1 MKQMVKT
8 ISRLAVTAG
17 MMGTLWCGQA
27 LAQAADA
34 PADATAPADAA
45 AAAAPVL
52 KLDSGDTAWMLT
64 SGVLVLMMLVP
75 GLALFYGGLVRK
87 KNVLAVLMQSF
98 FAAGLLSVLWAVLG
112 YSLAF
117 TEGNAFFGGFS
128 RVLMAG
134 VAPDTISALAPT
146 IPETVFAFFQC
157 TFAIITPVIIL
168 GGPADRMKF
177 SAAMIFLAV
186 WLLAVYSPI
195 AHMVWGPGG
204 FLSGAGVLDFAGGTV
219 VHINSA
225 VAGLVASIMIGKRSG
240 HGTENLAPHNLVLTM
255 IGGALLWVGWFGFNA
270 GSALSSGA
278 SAGFALFNTH
288 LATAAA
294 VVSWSLAEWVL
305 RGKPSLLGAVSGAV
319 AGLVAITPACGF
331 VGVGGALIIG
341 LAAGVVCYWGVS
353 GFKSMFGYD
362 DALDVW
368 GVHGLGGILGA
379 LLTGVFALSAVGGT
393 GKSGLLDGNPG
404 QVLLQAEGILMTLV
418 WSGVISFII
427 LKVLD
432 LTIGLRVSKEVE
444 VEGLDL
450 ALHGETVSH

>member
-1 MKQMVKT
+1 MKQMVRKV
-8 ISRLAVTAG
+8 SQLASAAG
-17 MMGTLWCGQA
+17 MMTTLWAGQA

-34 PADATAPADAA
+34 AAPAADAVPAVV
-45 AAAAPVL
+45 P
-52 KLDSGDTAWMLT
+52 KLDSGDTAWMLV
-64 SGVLVLMMLVP
+64 SSVLVLMMLVP

-98 FAAGLLSVLWAVLG
+98 FAAGLLSVLWVVIG

-128 RVLMAG
+128 RVMLAG
-134 VAPDTISALAPT
+134 ILPDTLAPLATT
-146 IPETVFAFFQC
+146 IPETVFVMFQC

-177 SAAMIFLAV
+177 SAAMVFLAV
-186 WLLAVYSPI
+186 WLLAVYAPI

-204 FLSGAGVLDFAGGTV
+204 FLAGAGVLDFAGGTV

-225 VAGLVASIMIGKRSG
+225 IAGLVAAIMVGKRSG
-240 HGTENLAPHNLVLTM
+240 IGSENLAPHNLVLTM

-270 GSALSSGA
+270 GSALTSGG
-278 SAGFALFNTH
+278 SAGFAMINTH

-294 VVSWSLAEWVL
+294 VVSWTFAEWIL
-305 RGKPSLLGAVSGAV
+305 RGKPSLLGAVSGSL

-331 VGVGGALIIG
+331 VGIPGALVIG
-341 LAAGVVCYWGVS
+341 LASGVVCYWGVS
-353 GFKSMFGYD
+353 GLKKMFGYD

-368 GVHGLGGILGA
+368 GVHGVGGILGA
-379 LLTGVFALSAVGGT
+379 LLTGVFAVSSIGGT
-393 GKSGLLDGNPG
+393 GKSGLIDGNPG
-404 QVLLQAEGILMTLV
+404 QVLLQAEGILVTLL
-418 WSGVISFII
+418 WSGIASYVI
-427 LKVLD
+427 LKAID

-444 VEGLDL
+444 IEGLDL
-450 ALHGETVSH
+450 ALHGETVTH